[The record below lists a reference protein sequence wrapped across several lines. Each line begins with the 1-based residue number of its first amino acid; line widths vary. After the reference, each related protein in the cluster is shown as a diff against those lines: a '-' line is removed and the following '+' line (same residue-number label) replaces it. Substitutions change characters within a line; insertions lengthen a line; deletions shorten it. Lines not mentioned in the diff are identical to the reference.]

1 MALVPF
7 IGVNGKLEEL
17 LDQLNNSDKMI
28 TNAIFAA
35 STRESSQFWHVN
47 FTCNWVRGT
56 ILDENTLA
64 P

>member
-1 MALVPF
+1 M
-7 IGVNGKLEEL
+7 NGKLEEL